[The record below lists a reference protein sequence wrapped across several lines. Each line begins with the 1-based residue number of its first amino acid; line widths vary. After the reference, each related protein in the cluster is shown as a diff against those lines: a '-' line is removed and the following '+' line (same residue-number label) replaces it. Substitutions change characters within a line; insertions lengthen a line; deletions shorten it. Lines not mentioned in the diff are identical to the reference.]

1 MCQGINKVIWTD
13 KRIKDILNAPY
24 FHVVFT
30 MPQELQPL
38 IYQNQELLYGLMYRA
53 VAQTLFEL
61 SQDEKYLGA
70 QIGFFSLLHT
80 WSQDLHYHPHI
91 HSVVLAGG
99 LTKHNKWKNSSKKFF
114 IPVKVL
120 AKKFRGKYLYY
131 LNQYYQQNSLK
142 FYGNAQAYRNPK
154 ILK

>member
-61 SQDEKYLGA
+61 SLG
-70 QIGFFSLLHT
+70 
-80 WSQDLHYHPHI
+80 
-91 HSVVLAGG
+91 
-99 LTKHNKWKNSSKKFF
+99 
-114 IPVKVL
+114 
-120 AKKFRGKYLYY
+120 
-131 LNQYYQQNSLK
+131 
-142 FYGNAQAYRNPK
+142 
-154 ILK
+154 